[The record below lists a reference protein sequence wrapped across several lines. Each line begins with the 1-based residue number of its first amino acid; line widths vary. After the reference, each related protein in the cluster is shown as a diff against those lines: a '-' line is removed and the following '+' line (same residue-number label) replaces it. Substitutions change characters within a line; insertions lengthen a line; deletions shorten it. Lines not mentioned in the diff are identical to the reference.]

1 MLRSIATVSI
11 SGTLPEKL
19 HAIAAAGY
27 QGVEIFENDLLYYTG
42 TPAEIRQLAADLGL
56 KITLFQ
62 PFRDFEGASRAQF
75 AANMAR
81 ARRKFALMH
90 ELGCETLL
98 LCSNVQPD
106 CSADSE
112 LQVADLRALA
122 TLAEEEGIAIGYEAL
137 AWGTHVN
144 RWQQAWER
152 VRRVDSPALGL
163 VLDSFHI
170 LARGDTL
177 DALPLVPV
185 EKITFVQL
193 ADAPYMKMDL
203 LEWSRHFRCFPG
215 QGELPLEAFA
225 EQITRCG
232 YRGPWSLE
240 IFNDGFRASPNGATA
255 KDGYRS
261 LLWLEEQT
269 RRRLPTC
276 DADLFS
282 PPPLPVYHGLE
293 FIEFA
298 ASAAEAQ
305 RLGQH
310 LQALGFQHEG
320 SHRSRQVTLWRN
332 GGARIVINHQPH
344 SWADHF
350 YQRHGVSLC
359 AMALRVEHSASL
371 VARARALGYATWQGD
386 AGPNETPIPAICAPD
401 GSLIY
406 LIDAGEAIYERDFHL
421 RDGVTVREDYLGI
434 DHLALGMEA
443 DSRDNWVMF
452 FRTVFGFSL
461 EHEQTLPDPYGL
473 VRSLA
478 VRSPQGDI
486 RLALNISQSRA
497 TQIARSV
504 ACYLSSSAPKGSS
517 ISSSFGRVTRPRAME
532 TRICMPPESSR
543 GRTSANLPSPTSS
556 RTSLT
561 RVLPSA
567 RGTPARSSGSL
578 TLLRTLLHGIRV
590 ASWKTNDSGC
600 WAFSRLS
607 RRHSIS
613 LPSLG
618 STRPATIF
626 SRVLLPQP
634 DGPSRVINSP

>member
-42 TPAEIRQLAADLGL
+42 TPGDIRNLAAELGL

-75 AANMAR
+75 AANLQR
-81 ARRKFALMH
+81 AKRKFALMR
-90 ELGCETLL
+90 ELGCDTLL

-106 CSADSE
+106 CSADIE

-122 TLAEEEGIAIGYEAL
+122 DLAEQEGMVIGYEAL

-144 RWQQAWER
+144 RWRQAWER
-152 VRRVDSPALGL
+152 VKRVDSPALGI

-170 LARGDTL
+170 LSLGDDLTGL
-177 DALPLVPV
+177 DSVPV
-185 EKITFVQL
+185 EKITFLQL
-193 ADAPYMKMDL
+193 ADAPLMKMDV

-215 QGELPLEAFA
+215 QGQLPLVAFTS
-225 EQITRCG
+225 ELTRCG

-240 IFNDGFRASPNGATA
+240 IFNDSFRASPNGATA

-261 LLWLEEQT
+261 LQWLEEQT
-269 RRRLPTC
+269 RRHLPDS
-276 DADLFS
+276 DAALFS
-282 PPPLPVYHGLE
+282 PSALPQYVGLE

-298 ASAAEAQ
+298 ASPAESTALGQ
-305 RLGQH
+305 RLSQ
-310 LQALGFQHEG
+310 LGFQLQG
-320 SHRSRQVTLWRN
+320 KHRSKQVSLWRN
-332 GGARIVINHQPH
+332 GGARVIVNAQPH

-350 YQRHGVSLC
+350 HQRHGVSLC
-359 AMALRVEHSASL
+359 AMALRVSRSAPL
-371 VARARALGYATWQGD
+371 VERARAYGYATWQGD
-386 AGPNETPIPAICAPD
+386 AGPNESSIPAICAPD

-406 LIDAGEAIYERDFHL
+406 LIETGDDIYARDFHL
-421 RDGVTVREDYLGI
+421 QPAATRDDYHGI

-443 DSRDNWVMF
+443 DSRDNWIVF

-478 VRSPQGDI
+478 VHSPQGDI

-504 ACYLSSSAPKGSS
+504 ACYQGAGLQHAAFACRDLPATLDSLPQVSLNALP
-517 ISSSFGRVTRPRAME
+517 IPANYYEDLLARFGGQPQVETLKRLQILYDRDACGGEFLHLYTRPFS
-532 TRICMPPESSR
+532 T
-543 GRTSANLPSPTSS
+543 GRFFFE
-556 RTSLT
+556 LT
-561 RVLPSA
+561 ERRDGYTQYGAVNA
-567 RGTPARSSGSL
+567 A
-578 TLLRTLLHGIRV
+578 V
-590 ASWKTNDSGC
+590 
-600 WAFSRLS
+600 RLS
-607 RRHSIS
+607 AMQYR
-613 LPSLG
+613 
-618 STRPATIF
+618 
-626 SRVLLPQP
+626 
-634 DGPSRVINSP
+634 

>member
-137 AWGTHVN
+137 ARGTHVN

-177 DALPLVPV
+177 DALPSVPV

-282 PPPLPVYHGLE
+282 PPPLPVYQGLE

-310 LQALGFQHEG
+310 LQALGFSARGKPPLQTGDAVAQRRGRG
-320 SHRSRQVTLWRN
+320 SSSTISRTAGPTIFINATGYRSARWRCGSSTARRLSPAPARWGMPPGRATPGRTKRRSRR
-332 GGARIVINHQPH
+332 
-344 SWADHF
+344 
-350 YQRHGVSLC
+350 
-359 AMALRVEHSASL
+359 
-371 VARARALGYATWQGD
+371 
-386 AGPNETPIPAICAPD
+386 
-401 GSLIY
+401 
-406 LIDAGEAIYERDFHL
+406 
-421 RDGVTVREDYLGI
+421 
-434 DHLALGMEA
+434 
-443 DSRDNWVMF
+443 
-452 FRTVFGFSL
+452 
-461 EHEQTLPDPYGL
+461 
-473 VRSLA
+473 
-478 VRSPQGDI
+478 
-486 RLALNISQSRA
+486 
-497 TQIARSV
+497 
-504 ACYLSSSAPKGSS
+504 SAPPTAALS
-517 ISSSFGRVTRPRAME
+517 ISSTPGRL
-532 TRICMPPESSR
+532 S
-543 GRTSANLPSPTSS
+543 TSA
-556 RTSLT
+556 
-561 RVLPSA
+561 
-567 RGTPARSSGSL
+567 
-578 TLLRTLLHGIRV
+578 
-590 ASWKTNDSGC
+590 
-600 WAFSRLS
+600 
-607 RRHSIS
+607 
-613 LPSLG
+613 
-618 STRPATIF
+618 IF
-626 SRVLLPQP
+626 ICVMA
-634 DGPSRVINSP
+634 

>member
-1 MLRSIATVSI
+1 MRPSA
-11 SGTLPEKL
+11 SGNPCEPL
-19 HAIAAAGY
+19 AAG
-27 QGVEIFENDLLYYTG
+27 
-42 TPAEIRQLAADLGL
+42 LGSGCGGW
-56 KITLFQ
+56 T
-62 PFRDFEGASRAQF
+62 
-75 AANMAR
+75 
-81 ARRKFALMH
+81 ARRWA
-90 ELGCETLL
+90 
-98 LCSNVQPD
+98 P
-106 CSADSE
+106 
-112 LQVADLRALA
+112 
-122 TLAEEEGIAIGYEAL
+122 
-137 AWGTHVN
+137 
-144 RWQQAWER
+144 
-152 VRRVDSPALGL
+152 

-177 DALPLVPV
+177 DALPSVPV

-215 QGELPLEAFA
+215 QGSCRWRRLPSRSPAVA
-225 EQITRCG
+225 TAAPR
-232 YRGPWSLE
+232 SLE

-350 YQRHGVSLC
+350 INATGYR
-359 AMALRVEHSASL
+359 SARWRCGSS
-371 VARARALGYATWQGD
+371 RARRLSPAPARWGMPLAGRRRAERNADPGD
-386 AGPNETPIPAICAPD
+386 LRPD

-473 VRSLA
+473 VRSPGGAQPAGRYPSGAEYFAEPGDADRPFRCLLPGGGA
-478 VRSPQGDI
+478 AACRLCLPRSAG
-486 RLALNISQSRA
+486 RL
-497 TQIARSV
+497 
-504 ACYLSSSAPKGSS
+504 
-517 ISSSFGRVTRPRAME
+517 
-532 TRICMPPESSR
+532 
-543 GRTSANLPSPTSS
+543 
-556 RTSLT
+556 
-561 RVLPSA
+561 
-567 RGTPARSSGSL
+567 
-578 TLLRTLLHGIRV
+578 
-590 ASWKTNDSGC
+590 
-600 WAFSRLS
+600 
-607 RRHSIS
+607 
-613 LPSLG
+613 
-618 STRPATIF
+618 RPAC
-626 SRVLLPQP
+626 RGCPPYAADPGQLL
-634 DGPSRVINSP
+634 